1 MQALLLTRY
10 YSGDQIRVRWLGL
23 RERTTWKTG
32 HRWKDSIKMIFQ
44 EMG

>member
-23 RERTTWKTG
+23 RERDHLEDWT
-32 HRWKDSIKMIFQ
+32 
-44 EMG
+44 